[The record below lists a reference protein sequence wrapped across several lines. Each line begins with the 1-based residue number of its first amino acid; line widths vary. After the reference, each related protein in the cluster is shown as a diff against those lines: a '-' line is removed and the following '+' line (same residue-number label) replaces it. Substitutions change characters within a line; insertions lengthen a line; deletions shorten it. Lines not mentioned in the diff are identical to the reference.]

1 MTTPETKP
9 PEPKVNLLAWRKL
22 VAGIASLL
30 AGGSAMSSSGATMDD
45 LAPLLDKGGLFIA
58 CAAFAYLAWTQLTT
72 ILRDGIA
79 VLWSI
84 RASLADMGTKQ
95 AEMQMKQ
102 VHHDSRFEAVDDRLA
117 NVDRRLEDINKT
129 LSDKKL
135 PA

>member
-22 VAGIASLL
+22 VAGVASLL
-30 AGGSAMSSSGATMDD
+30 AGGSAMSSSGATVDD
-45 LAPLLDKGGLFIA
+45 LAPLLDKGGLFIG
-58 CAAFAYLAWTQLTT
+58 CAAFVYLAWTQLTT
-72 ILRDGIA
+72 ILRDGIT

-129 LSDKKL
+129 LAEKKL